1 MSLQSPAFL
10 SFAQAVLHLRDVREN
25 LLAANVANAD
35 TPGYKAADIDFPGAL
50 SAALSGSETDPAP
63 QYLQDFPVGLDDN
76 DVSLTEEKLEAVT
89 NNDAIADEVTYLHQA
104 TSDLLT
110 ALRPNPN
117 GT

>member
-1 MSLQSPAFL
+1 MSMPSPTFL
-10 SFAQAVLHLRDVREN
+10 TFAQAVLDLRDVREN

-35 TPGYKAADIDFPGAL
+35 TPGYKASDIDFPEAL
-50 SAALSGSETDPAP
+50 SAALSGSSTDPTP

-76 DVSLTEEKLEAVT
+76 DVSLTAEKVEAVM
-89 NNDAIADEVTYLHQA
+89 NNDEIADEVTYLHQA
-104 TSDLLT
+104 TSDLIT